1 MKVVFIEDVP
11 NVAEVGEI
19 KEVPD
24 GYGRNYLLPRK
35 LAVLSNSAASN
46 VLEVQLKKKARL
58 QAQTEIEMTEL
69 ATQLE
74 DKEII
79 IKAKAGVKDRLY
91 GSITS
96 TDIADGIN
104 SNFGFTIDKRKIEL
118 DEPIRE
124 LGSYDVAIRL
134 FKDIIPKIKLL
145 IVAEEEE
152 KAEEKKKESKP
163 RKTKAIAEKVKE
175 EEVEGE
181 ELTVDEKAE
190 EKKKESKPRKTRAT
204 AKKVKEEEVEGEE
217 LPVEEKAEEEK
228 LEEEQLTE
236 AILDLE
242 EEEAKEETRETD

>member
-11 NVAEVGEI
+11 NVAEVGEV

-58 QAQTEIEMTEL
+58 QAQTEMEMTEL
-69 ATQLE
+69 ARKLE

-79 IKAKAGVKDRLY
+79 IKAKTGAKDRLY

-96 TDIADGIN
+96 ADIAEGIS
-104 SNFGFTIDKRKIEL
+104 SNFGLTIDKRKIEL

-134 FKDIIPKIKLL
+134 LKDIVPKIKLS

-152 KAEEKKKESKP
+152 KAEE
-163 RKTKAIAEKVKE
+163 EK
-175 EEVEGE
+175 
-181 ELTVDEKAE
+181 
-190 EKKKESKPRKTRAT
+190 EKKKESKPRKTRAKAT
-204 AKKVKEEEVEGEE
+204 AEKVKVENVEGEE
-217 LPVEEKAEEEK
+217 HPAEAKIEDAK
-228 LEEEQLTE
+228 VEEEQMSE
-236 AILDLE
+236 AITDLE
-242 EEEAKEETRETD
+242 EEEVTEETKETD